1 MGKNNHGHHGRRK
14 PSKPDLSKEA
24 EAEAKAKASAGPEGH
39 RQHQGAAPQDTT
51 APATEGADKEAR
63 WKEASDFAA
72 QVQAEEEAQAAAL
85 SPEET
90 EAAATAALNPSARA
104 WTPPS
109 VPAPAPVA
117 AQDDAGRAE
126 ALRMS
131 EARKAAKE
139 AELSGKA
146 DKEAGKAVTEEQVRA
161 YLGGAV
167 QPHREAWED
176 KAESEELLEVAA
188 AAAAGAKPVEVE
200 VSTSSGTGAES
211 APSSGSSSGSGSG
224 SSGGGDASGGGFG
237 LGWGL
242 AAAGLAVAV
251 VFVLMRRKK

>member
-24 EAEAKAKASAGPEGH
+24 EAEAKAKVTASAGPEG
-39 RQHQGAAPQDTT
+39 QGAAQAEAEATPQDTT
-51 APATEGADKEAR
+51 APATKGTDKEAR
-63 WKEASDFAA
+63 WKEASEFAA

-85 SPEET
+85 SPETET
-90 EAAATAALNPSARA
+90 AATAALNPSARA

-109 VPAPAPVA
+109 VSTSVPVA

-146 DKEAGKAVTEEQVRA
+146 DKEADKAVTEEQVRA
-161 YLGGAV
+161 FLGGAV
-167 QPHREAWED
+167 QPRREAWED
-176 KAESEELLEVAA
+176 KAESEELLE
-188 AAAAGAKPVEVE
+188 AAAAGAGAMPEEVDIT
-200 VSTSSGTGAES
+200 TSSGTGAENT
-211 APSSGSSSGSGSG
+211 PSSGRG
-224 SSGGGDASGGGFG
+224 SSGGGDAPGWGVGLGGGD
-237 LGWGL
+237 
-242 AAAGLAVAV
+242 AAQPVAC
-251 VFVLMRRKK
+251 RG